1 MALERLALV
10 LALSSAV
17 AVTTVACASSTG
29 EDGTEGGEDNLT
41 QGPNTDRWIYNGTLP
56 HLEEP
61 SIVVAQ
67 TPHTAKIT
75 GFLPASYD
83 VSKLPFYAKDNTVAE
98 GGRTKVA
105 IVYPI

>member
-1 MALERLALV
+1 MALERFALLV
-10 LALSSAV
+10 ALSSAV
-17 AVTTVACASSTG
+17 AISTVACASSSD
-29 EDGTEGGEDNLT
+29 EDGSAGGEDTLT
-41 QGPNTDRWIYNGTLP
+41 QGPNTDRWVYNGVLP

-83 VSKLPFYAKDNTVAE
+83 VSKLPFYAKDNTITE
-98 GGRTKVA
+98 DGRTKVA
-105 IVYPI
+105 IVY